1 MATVPSTKRS
11 FFPIGYG
18 LIPPEGPKVID
29 AGSYVFAAAGSIE
42 VTLGDE
48 LSNQESIFCIQSMYF
63 DNSSPGVATTVTLHP
78 VNQRVTFGGQ
88 RQGWLPMAGVPGIG
102 DFTLATSAAA
112 TVRILFCNVPIPAMN
127 WIIT

>member
-48 LSNQESIFCIQSMYF
+48 LSNQESLFCIQSMYL
-63 DNSSPGVATTVTLHP
+63 DNNNASNVCTVTLHP

-102 DFTLATSAAA
+102 DFTLAVTAAS
-112 TVRILFCNVPIPAMN
+112 TIRILFVNVPVPAMN
-127 WIIT
+127 WITT